1 MTQFEMPKNIQQ
13 ILMGCIAIG
22 ILSMGATFILDA
34 HRGWAVFLCFTFFLL
49 TLSLS
54 GTFFA
59 SLQLIS
65 GATWATVI
73 RRIPENTVAALPLA
87 GIGILIIAG
96 LGSHSIYEWT
106 HADVVAEDPI
116 LQAKEGYLNLPFWIG
131 RLVAYLAI
139 WLILGLAIRS
149 NSKAMDESKSEATKS
164 TLVKLSAGY
173 ILVFAYTI
181 TFASMDLIMSLDP
194 HWFQTMFPVYSFAGL
209 AYSGTAALIIML
221 YVVQKHGG
229 LKDVTVEHWHDIGK
243 YQFMFTVFWAYIAFS
258 QHMLTWYANLTE
270 FTYYL
275 EKRLDG
281 TWGIFTYVFWIGH
294 FVIPFIILLSRKIK
308 RTPEKLVKVAW
319 FILFM
324 GFVDV
329 VWMVHGSMHP
339 MIKGWPLGWQ
349 ELGAFFGVVGLFGY
363 SVLSAYSK
371 GSEVPAG
378 DPELEESI
386 HFHQTH

>member
-149 NSKAMDESKSEATKS
+149 NSKAMDESKS
-164 TLVKLSAGY
+164 
-173 ILVFAYTI
+173 
-181 TFASMDLIMSLDP
+181 
-194 HWFQTMFPVYSFAGL
+194 
-209 AYSGTAALIIML
+209 
-221 YVVQKHGG
+221 
-229 LKDVTVEHWHDIGK
+229 
-243 YQFMFTVFWAYIAFS
+243 
-258 QHMLTWYANLTE
+258 
-270 FTYYL
+270 
-275 EKRLDG
+275 R
-281 TWGIFTYVFWIGH
+281 GH
-294 FVIPFIILLSRKIK
+294 
-308 RTPEKLVKVAW
+308 
-319 FILFM
+319 
-324 GFVDV
+324 
-329 VWMVHGSMHP
+329 
-339 MIKGWPLGWQ
+339 
-349 ELGAFFGVVGLFGY
+349 
-363 SVLSAYSK
+363 
-371 GSEVPAG
+371 
-378 DPELEESI
+378 
-386 HFHQTH
+386 